1 MAYSTLKVSFT
12 NPDMAAA
19 NNAHLSAEIDAR
31 PTGLNA
37 GKSSFTPGSTAYVL
51 IYKSANVALAP
62 AQASAG
68 SFSYG
73 GTVLVLR
80 TEELQF
86 ADALSATLSV
96 PKHGALVSYRWIG
109 RNLGVPVVAADG
121 VTVAVPAAG
130 VGVLSVT
137 YNALAIVG
145 ALASP
150 AKVSGAV
157 DFSILVLIQGTVQ
170 VPALIPGAAQ

>member
-96 PKHGALVSYRWIG
+96 PKHGALVSYRWNRVEMTG
-109 RNLGVPVVAADG
+109 LRPSSLPHHRTCGFPHP
-121 VTVAVPAAG
+121 AVEPSD
-130 VGVLSVT
+130 LHHRK
-137 YNALAIVG
+137 IRWH
-145 ALASP
+145 P
-150 AKVSGAV
+150 
-157 DFSILVLIQGTVQ
+157 
-170 VPALIPGAAQ
+170 